1 MKAYTFAILLA
12 VTGCSSTSVVSEE
25 LGTRVIK
32 EEVVIKEDNTP
43 QLWTGQK
50 ELTES
55 VEVCAFKA
63 ESILSSLGFSKIT
76 KSVYE
81 SQTYIYANFVNN
93 RAGLHCTSV
102 GGKTFVYGAIAGP
115 DVKTV
120 ETLRN
125 NIFWKF

>member
-1 MKAYTFAILLA
+1 MKTYAYLICLIF
-12 VTGCSSTSVVSEE
+12 TGCASKAIPLE
-25 LGTRVIK
+25 K
-32 EEVVIKEDNTP
+32 PANKEVVVINENKTP

-50 ELTES
+50 ELNES

-102 GGKTFVYGAIAGP
+102 GGKTFVYGAVAGP

>member
-1 MKAYTFAILLA
+1 MKVYAFAILLTL
-12 VTGCSSTSVVSEE
+12 TGCSSTQVV
-25 LGTRVIK
+25 K
-32 EEVVIKEDNTP
+32 EKPGNKEVVGIKEDKIP

-55 VEVCAFKA
+55 IEVCAFKA

-102 GGKTFVYGAIAGP
+102 GGKTFVYGAVAGP

>member
-1 MKAYTFAILLA
+1 MKTYGFAILL
-12 VTGCSSTSVVSEE
+12 VITGCSSTQ
-25 LGTRVIK
+25 VITEKPLSK
-32 EEVVIKEDNTP
+32 EVTMIKEDKTP

-50 ELTES
+50 ELNES

-76 KSVYE
+76 RSVYE

-102 GGKTFVYGAIAGP
+102 GGKTFVYGAVAGS

-125 NIFWKF
+125 NIFLKF

>member
-1 MKAYTFAILLA
+1 MKVYTFAILLA
-12 VTGCSSTSVVSEE
+12 VTGCSSTQVATEKPAS
-25 LGTRVIK
+25 K
-32 EEVVIKEDNTP
+32 EASMIKEDKIP

-55 VEVCAFKA
+55 IEFCAFKA

-102 GGKTFVYGAIAGP
+102 GGKTFVYGAVAGP

>member
-1 MKAYTFAILLA
+1 MKVYTFAILLT
-12 VTGCSSTSVVSEE
+12 VTGCSSTQAV
-25 LGTRVIK
+25 K
-32 EEVVIKEDNTP
+32 EKPASKEVAMIKEDKIP

-50 ELTES
+50 ELAES
-55 VEVCAFKA
+55 IEACAIKA

-81 SQTYIYANFVNN
+81 SQTYIYGNFVSN

-102 GGKTFVYGAIAGP
+102 GGKTFVYGAVAGP